1 MDPIKY
7 IFEKPALSG
16 RIARWQMILT
26 EYDIQYTT
34 QKAIKGSVVAD
45 HLAHQAVDDYQLM
58 SFEFPDE
65 DIMIITKEP
74 GQYDGPEQG
83 SRWTM
88 VFDGASNALGNGV
101 GVVIISPERIITDNG
116 SNLNNTMITDLCMQI
131 KIKHH
136 NSSPYRPKMNGA
148 VEAANKNIKKILQK
162 MTVTYK
168 DWHEMLPFSL
178 HGYRTT
184 IRTSTGATPFS
195 LVYGMEAVL
204 PIEVQIPSLRI
215 MKDAGL
221 DEDEWIQ
228 TRLDQIN
235 LIDEKRLAVV
245 CHGQM
250 YQKRMIKAFNKKV
263 KPKVYQAGDLVIKR
277 IILPQ
282 GDPRGKWT
290 PTYEGPFVV
299 KRVFSGGAMM
309 LTTMDGEDFPQPVNA
324 DIVKKYY
331 A

>member
-1 MDPIKY
+1 MIGEIKPTASNGHH
-7 IFEKPALSG
+7 F
-16 RIARWQMILT
+16 ILV
-26 EYDIQYTT
+26 
-34 QKAIKGSVVAD
+34 AIDYFTKWVEAASFASVTKNVVARFIK
-45 HLAHQAVDDYQLM
+45 HNLICRYG
-58 SFEFPDE
+58 
-65 DIMIITKEP
+65 T
-74 GQYDGPEQG
+74 
-83 SRWTM
+83 
-88 VFDGASNALGNGV
+88 
-101 GVVIISPERIITDNG
+101 PERIITDNG
-116 SNLNNTMITDLCMQI
+116 SNLNNKMITELCTQF

-148 VEAANKNIKKILQK
+148 VEAANKNIKKIIQK

-168 DWHEMLPFSL
+168 DWHEMLPFAL

-184 IRTSTGATPFS
+184 VRTSTGATPFS

-204 PIEVQIPSLRI
+204 PVEVQIPSTRVLQ
-215 MKDAGL
+215 DAELG
-221 DEDEWIQ
+221 EDDWIQ

-235 LIDEKRLAVV
+235 LIDEKRLASI
-245 CHGQM
+245 CHGQI
-250 YQKRMIKAFNKKV
+250 YQKRMIRAFNKKV
-263 KPKVYQAGDLVIKR
+263 KHRVYQVGDLVVKR

-299 KRVFSGGAMM
+299 KTVFSGGAMI
-309 LTTMDGEDFPQPVNA
+309 LSTMDGEDFPHPVNA